1 MSKQKAL
8 NVTAAVL
15 LIGDEVLSGRTKD
28 ANLSH
33 IANVLGEI
41 GINVAEARIVQD
53 IAPRI
58 IDAVNALRSQYD
70 YVFTTGGIGPTHD
83 DITADCIA
91 AAFGVE
97 IGPNA
102 EARRRLEAHY
112 AQSDVEFNEARQR
125 MTRIPHGASLIDN
138 PVSAAPGFYIENV
151 FVMAGIPKIMQ
162 AMLDGVLANLKGG
175 EKMRTV
181 TVTGNVPEGTIADRM
196 ESLQKAHSGVSIGL
210 YPYYVA
216 GSAGV
221 SVVARSTD
229 QSLLDKLE
237 KEIGT
242 HIEAVGGALVE
253 RPEK

>member
-1 MSKQKAL
+1 MTNPKPS

-41 GINVAEARIVQD
+41 GINVAEARVVQD
-53 IAPRI
+53 VEERI
-58 IDAVNALRSQYD
+58 VDAINALRKNYD

-83 DITADCIA
+83 DITADCVA
-91 AAFGVE
+91 AAFGVG
-97 IGPNA
+97 IGPHA
-102 EARRRLEAHY
+102 EAYRRLEAHY
-112 AQSDVEFNEARQR
+112 AQSDIEFNAARQR
-125 MTRIPHGASLIDN
+125 MTRIPHGAELIDN

-162 AMLDGVLANLKGG
+162 AMLDGILSKLKGG
-175 EKMRTV
+175 EQMLSV
-181 TVTGNVPEGTIADRM
+181 TITGNIPEGTIADRM
-196 ESLQKAHSGVSIGL
+196 EALQKNYDNVSIGL
-210 YPYYVA
+210 YPYYIA

-229 QSLLDKLE
+229 QDLLDKLAL
-237 KEIGT
+237 EIAK
-242 HIEAVGGALVE
+242 HIQEVGGAVVE